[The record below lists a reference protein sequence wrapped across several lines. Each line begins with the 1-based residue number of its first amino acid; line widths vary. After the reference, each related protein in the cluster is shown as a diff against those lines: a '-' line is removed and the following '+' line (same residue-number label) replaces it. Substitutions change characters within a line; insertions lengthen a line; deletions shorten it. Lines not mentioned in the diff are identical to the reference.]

1 MQFELSLDKVI
12 GSKAKLKIL
21 KYLFGQQAAS
31 MSENELA
38 KVIKISPMTINRLMK
53 ELRELNLV
61 SMERVGNANVW
72 SVNKESYA
80 YIALSNLMGEIAR
93 VPTPLEHLKQTLSS
107 NIPKELVKKIIL
119 YGSVA
124 EGKSRVN
131 SDIDLF
137 ILVKSQKEAEGL
149 NPHIDKLSNL
159 CLSLYGNRPTPY
171 ILTEMQLQEKK
182 KLPLLKEIE
191 KGIQII

>member
-1 MQFELSLDKVI
+1 MQFELSLDKLI
-12 GSKAKLKIL
+12 GSKAKIKIL
-21 KYLFGQQAAS
+21 KYLFGQQAS

-38 KVIKISPMTINRLMK
+38 RVIKISPMTINRLMK

-80 YIALSNLMGEIAR
+80 YIALSKLMGEISS
-93 VPTPLEHLKQTLSS
+93 VPTPLEHLKQTLSN
-107 NIPKELVKKIIL
+107 NIPKELVKKAIL

-137 ILVKSQKEAEGL
+137 ILVKSQKEAEEL
-149 NPHIDKLSNL
+149 TPYIDKLSIL
-159 CLSLYGNRPTPY
+159 CLSLYGNRLAPY
-171 ILTEMQLQEKK
+171 ILTEAQLQEKK

-191 KGIQII
+191 KGIRVI

>member
-1 MQFELSLDKVI
+1 MQFEVSLDRII
-12 GSKAKLKIL
+12 GSKAKIKIL
-21 KYLFGQQAAS
+21 KYLFGHQAS

-38 KVIKISPMTINRLMK
+38 KVVKVSVMTINRLMK

-61 SMERVGNANVW
+61 SMERIGNANVW

-80 YIALSNLMGEIAR
+80 YLALSKVMGEISSA
-93 VPTPLEHLKQTLSS
+93 PSPLEHLKNTLSS
-107 NIPKELVKKIIL
+107 NFPRELVKKVIL

-124 EGKSRVN
+124 QGKSKAN

-137 ILVKSQKEAEGL
+137 ILVKSQKETDEL
-149 NPHIDKLSNL
+149 TVPLDKLSSL
-159 CLSLYGNRPTPY
+159 CLTLYGNRLAPY
-171 ILTEMQLQEKK
+171 ILTETQLQEKN
-182 KLPLLKEIE
+182 KLPILKEIE

>member
-1 MQFELSLDKVI
+1 MQFALSLDKLI

-21 KYLFGQQAAS
+21 KYLFGHQAS

-38 KVIKISPMTINRLMK
+38 KVIKVSVMTINRLMK

-61 SMERVGNANVW
+61 SMERIGNANVW

-80 YIALSNLMGEIAR
+80 YLALSKAIGEISSA
-93 VPTPLEHLKQTLSS
+93 PSPLDHLKATLSE
-107 NIPKELVKKIIL
+107 NIPKELVKKVVL

-124 EGKSRVN
+124 QGKSKAN

-137 ILVKSQKEAEGL
+137 ILVKSQKEAEEL
-149 NPHIDKLSNL
+149 TAPLDKLSSL
-159 CLSLYGNRPTPY
+159 CLSLYGNRLAPY
-171 ILTEMQLQEKK
+171 VLTEAQLQDKK
-182 KLPLLKEIE
+182 KLSLLKEIK

>member
-1 MQFELSLDKVI
+1 MQFELSLDKLI
-12 GSKAKLKIL
+12 SSKAKLKIL
-21 KYLFGQQAAS
+21 KYLFGHTAS

-80 YIALSNLMGEIAR
+80 YIALSKLMGEISG
-93 VPTPLEHLKQTLSS
+93 VPKPLEHLRETLSS
-107 NIPKELVKKIIL
+107 HIPKELVKKVVL

-124 EGKSRVN
+124 QGKSKVN

-137 ILVKSQKEAEGL
+137 ILVKSQKEAEEL
-149 NPHIDKLSNL
+149 IPHLDKLSSL
-159 CLSLYGNRPTPY
+159 CLSLYGNRLTPY
-171 ILTEMQLQEKK
+171 ILTETQLQEKK

-191 KGIQII
+191 KGIQVI